1 MTLPERRALV
11 DTLAGRLAELGVD
24 ELRVLDRI
32 AQRLQLGQ
40 RQYGELHI
48 ATDGRDWVE
57 EATQEALD
65 LAVYLA
71 ILGERDPRSR

>member
-11 DTLAGRLAELGVD
+11 ETIAGRLAELGVD

-32 AQRLQLGQ
+32 AQRLQMGQ

-48 ATDGRDWVE
+48 ASDGRDWRE
-57 EATQEALD
+57 ELAQELLDASVYAAIAT
-65 LAVYLA
+65 
-71 ILGERDPRSR
+71 IKGR